1 MTRDTKKKR
10 QGDTGIKVPG
20 WVVSF
25 SDMITLLLAFFV
37 LLQVFAMDRDP
48 ELFYLGQGSFRRA
61 IAGLGMPNLFLGRK
75 QRPEFYYRKTKHST
89 EEDTEKITRV
99 RVIDP
104 DSEKIRVLFAELQKT
119 VETKSSESL
128 EKPIDVMDTPIR
140 FAKDSHVLETAAKDY
155 LSELAT
161 SLKENLSGSD
171 FKIYVVGLASEDISP
186 EKQWILSSLRARSV
200 EEYLR
205 ERMTTDGRQSQREIH
220 SWGNGP
226 EGEWFRTF
234 GLDPK
239 DSFIMIALMTRR

>member
-1 MTRDTKKKR
+1 MTRKAMKG
-10 QGDTGIKVPG
+10 QVGSGNKVPV
-20 WVVSF
+20 WIVSF

-37 LLQVFAMDRDP
+37 LLQAFAKTRDP
-48 ELFYLGQGSFRRA
+48 ELFFQGQGSFRRA
-61 IAGLGMPNLFLGRK
+61 IAGLGMPSLFLGKRKEPGFDYRK
-75 QRPEFYYRKTKHST
+75 QKHST
-89 EEDTEKITRV
+89 EEDTAQITRG

-104 DSEKIRVLFAELQKT
+104 DSEKIRVLFAELQKI

-140 FAKDSHVLETAAKDY
+140 FAKGQHGLETAAKDY

-161 SLKENLSGSD
+161 SFKENLSGTD
-171 FKIYVVGLASEDISP
+171 FKIYVVGLSSEDTSP
-186 EKQWILSSLRARSV
+186 EKAWILSSLRARSV

-205 ERMTTDGRQSQREIH
+205 EKLSSGGRQIQPEIH
-220 SWGNGP
+220 SWGNGS

-239 DSFIMIALMTRR
+239 DSFIMIAIMTRR